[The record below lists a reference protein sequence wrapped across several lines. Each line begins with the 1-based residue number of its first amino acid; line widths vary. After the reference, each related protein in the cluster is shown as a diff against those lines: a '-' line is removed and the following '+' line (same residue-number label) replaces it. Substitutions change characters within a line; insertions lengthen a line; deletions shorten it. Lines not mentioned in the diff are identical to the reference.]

1 MAYTVWMQVRF
12 PVGADPVP
20 DMEAF
25 IAHRDDLEI
34 EGVNRF
40 ATPVIEYPDPED
52 DSGLVD
58 PYTTIVPDGHGLEM
72 LYRAP
77 DADQGPAQLLAVIRE
92 IGRAFPTARIGDA
105 LRDFSEEDEELEL
118 EFTREELNLELQAS
132 RYPTQ

>member
-1 MAYTVWMQVRF
+1 MAYTVWINVCF
-12 PVGADPVP
+12 PVGDDPVP

-25 IAHRDDLEI
+25 IGDREDLEI

-52 DSGLVD
+52 GSGLVD
-58 PYTTIVPDGHGLEM
+58 PYTTIMPDGHGLEI

-77 DADQGPAQLLAVIRE
+77 DPDNGPEQLLALIRE

-105 LRDFSEEDEELEL
+105 LRDYSEEDEELEL
-118 EFTREELNLELQAS
+118 EFTREQLNAELEAS
-132 RYPTQ
+132 RRPTQ